1 MPSFDI
7 SAETLEARFE
17 KIRAFLDDRGLGALF
32 AYSPPHEHLWGQTG
46 HVSYLSGWANHD
58 RFVDSAV
65 VVPVSGRPSLLV
77 GAAAEVV
84 FPLIAHVSPLEDVR
98 LVQSAEHHV
107 FDLVQPGSVPPTNS
121 HLSFAAETLA
131 ILEES
136 GNSRKDVGV
145 VGLNNMPL
153 PIYEPLSK
161 ELGGRLRRVDD
172 IVAELR
178 SVKSPEEIELMKHA
192 ARLNDLG
199 FETMLKV
206 ARPGVQ
212 GIEIVAEMERVMRRE
227 GADHA
232 KFWIASGPA
241 PDWNNLRFEIKP
253 HHRVL
258 EEGDLMAACSYVVYK
273 GYWCHAQ
280 RAGSFMRPVQELED
294 LCAKARGSAD
304 AGLSHM
310 KPGVPIAR
318 VARAMREKMAEY
330 GIHKEA
336 GGRVGHA
343 IGLDYGELPV
353 PTENNETLLQPGM
366 TFALHAGYPLP
377 DPRKLGVPLGDMVR
391 VTPGGFEFLTKFT
404 REPFLAG

>member
-1 MPSFDI
+1 M
-7 SAETLEARFE
+7 
-17 KIRAFLDDRGLGALF
+17 
-32 AYSPPHEHLWGQTG
+32 
-46 HVSYLSGWANHD
+46 
-58 RFVDSAV
+58 
-65 VVPVSGRPSLLV
+65 
-77 GAAAEVV
+77 
-84 FPLIAHVSPLEDVR
+84 
-98 LVQSAEHHV
+98 
-107 FDLVQPGSVPPTNS
+107 
-121 HLSFAAETLA
+121 
-131 ILEES
+131 
-136 GNSRKDVGV
+136 
-145 VGLNNMPL
+145 
-153 PIYEPLSK
+153 
-161 ELGGRLRRVDD
+161 GGRLRRVDD

-199 FETMLKV
+199 FETMLEV

-241 PDWNNLRFEIKP
+241 PDWSNLRFEVKP

-330 GIHKEA
+330 GIHTEA
-336 GGRVGHA
+336 GGRVGHG

-353 PTENNETLLQPGM
+353 PTEHNETLLQPGM